1 MKTPS
6 LLHNLTHGAL
16 GKQILL
22 FSLPLI
28 VSNLL
33 QVFFNMADIAVVGRF
48 SGPAALGA
56 VGSTATLVF
65 LFTGFLMGIG
75 NGINVIT
82 ARHFGAESEKD
93 VAEAVHT
100 AAIVAAV
107 TGIVLLIFGIFLAK
121 PMLMLLRTKE
131 DLLPGAVLY
140 MRVYFIGMPAMA
152 IYNFGNA
159 VYSAVGDTKKPLYFL
174 LAAGV
179 LNLILN
185 LFFVI
190 VLHMS
195 VAGVALASAISQY
208 VAAFLV
214 IRSLVNTEDIYRLDP
229 SRLRV
234 TPRKARDILSLGIP
248 SGLQNAIF
256 SIANLFIQAGV
267 NSFDSVIVEGNSAA
281 ANADALVYDVMNA
294 FYIAC
299 SSFMGQNYGAGN
311 KKRVLKSYFLCL
323 GYSFGISAVL
333 CLILVRY
340 GREFL
345 SLFTTDTAVIEAGM
359 LRLTVMGLSYPV
371 SAFMDCTIS
380 ASRGLGKSLV
390 PTGIVIIGSCIF
402 RVIWVYTVFAHFHT
416 VPSLYLVYVF
426 SWSITA
432 IAEILYFVRVYR
444 KTMAVF

>member
-1 MKTPS
+1 MKTTA
-6 LLHNLTHGAL
+6 LQHNLTHGPL
-16 GKQILL
+16 GKKILL

-28 VSNLL
+28 ASNLL
-33 QVFFNMADIAVVGRF
+33 QVLFNMADIAVVGRF
-48 SGPAALGA
+48 SGSAALGS

-82 ARHFGAESEKD
+82 ARHYGAESEKD
-93 VAEAVHT
+93 VVQTVHT
-100 AAIVAAV
+100 AALVALL
-107 TGIVLLIFGIFLAK
+107 TGLVLMALG
-121 PMLMLLRTKE
+121 LLFARPLLLLLHTKE

-140 MRVYFIGMPAMA
+140 MRVYFLGMPAMA

-159 VYSAVGDTKKPLYFL
+159 VFSAVGDTKKPLYFL
-174 LAAGV
+174 LAAGI
-179 LNLILN
+179 LNVALN

-208 VAAFLV
+208 VAAALV
-214 IRSLVNTEDIYRLDP
+214 IRALMRAQDIYA
-229 SRLRV
+229 LRKDSLHI
-234 TPRKARDILSLGIP
+234 TLRKARDILGLGIP
-248 SGLQNAIF
+248 AGMQNAIF
-256 SIANLFIQAGV
+256 AIANLFIQAGV
-267 NSFDSVIVEGNSAA
+267 NSFDSVVVEGNSAA

-299 SSFMGQNYGAGN
+299 SSFMGQNYGAGQ

-323 GYSFGISAVL
+323 GYALGISVILCSVL
-333 CLILVRY
+333 VIF

-345 SLFTTDTAVIEAGM
+345 SLFTTDAEVIEAGM
-359 LRLTVMGLSYPV
+359 LRLTVMGMSYPV

-390 PTGIVIIGSCIF
+390 PTGIVIAGSCVF
-402 RVIWVYTVFAHFHT
+402 RVIWVYTVFAHIHT

-426 SWSITA
+426 SWTITA
-432 IAEILYFVRVYR
+432 VAEIIYFLRCY
-444 KTMAVF
+444 KQTMAVF

>member
-1 MKTPS
+1 MKAPA
-6 LLHNLTHGAL
+6 LQHNLTHGPL
-16 GKQILL
+16 GKKILL

-28 VSNLL
+28 ASNLL
-33 QVFFNMADIAVVGRF
+33 QVLFNMADIAVVGRF
-48 SGPAALGA
+48 SGSVALGA

-75 NGINVIT
+75 NGINVVT

-93 VAEAVHT
+93 VEQTVHT
-100 AAIVAAV
+100 AALVALL
-107 TGIVLLIFGIFLAK
+107 TGFILLLLGLLFAK
-121 PMLMLLRTKE
+121 PLLLLLKTKD
-131 DLLPGAVLY
+131 DLLPGAILY
-140 MRVYFIGMPAMA
+140 MRLYFIGMPAMA

-159 VYSAVGDTKKPLYFL
+159 VFSAVGDTKKPLYFL
-174 LAAGV
+174 LAAGI
-179 LNLILN
+179 LNVILN
-185 LFFVI
+185 LVFVI
-190 VLHMS
+190 LLHMS

-208 VAAFLV
+208 VAAALV
-214 IRSLVNTEDIYRLDP
+214 IRALLKSEA
-229 SRLRV
+229 SFALRPDKLHI
-234 TPRKARDILSLGIP
+234 TPRKARDILSLGVP

-323 GYSFGISAVL
+323 GYSFGISVILSCMLVL
-333 CLILVRY
+333 F
-340 GREFL
+340 GRQFL

-359 LRLTVMGLSYPV
+359 LRLTVMGMSYPV

-390 PTGIVIIGSCIF
+390 PTAIVIAGSCVF
-402 RVIWVYTVFAHFHT
+402 RVIWVFSVFAYFQT

-432 IAEILYFVRVYR
+432 IAEIVYFVRCY
-444 KTMAVF
+444 KQTMAVF